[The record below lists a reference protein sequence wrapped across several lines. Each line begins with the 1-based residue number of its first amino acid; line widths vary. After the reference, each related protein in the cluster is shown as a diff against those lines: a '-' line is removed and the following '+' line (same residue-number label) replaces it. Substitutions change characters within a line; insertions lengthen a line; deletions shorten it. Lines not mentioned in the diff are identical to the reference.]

1 MAILF
6 LSICQKVVFY
16 YIICHCEPYKSVI
29 GDYFMSKKDIELSH
43 DVKGNSKKNKKKRRP
58 ISKFLTVFMFVA
70 LALLILQMVRLNL
83 LPIKLIV
90 LISAVFII
98 LALIVTLM
106 MHFKAKKF
114 FSRLLLGLISLC
126 MCVTFAYGNYFIYKT
141 KDTFDVVTSL
151 ADKRAITTSIIA
163 LKDSNITSKADLK
176 NKKIGT
182 IVEMDKQ
189 ATKRTLK
196 ALKKEEIQYSTS
208 DYSNLD
214 DLVNAL
220 YDGSVN
226 AICLNEKY
234 RDVLHE
240 TEEYFTFN
248 TITNVAY
255 QNVHYVEKA
264 ASENESDP
272 VRNITKDAF
281 TVLVSGNDSY
291 GSLQDSNTRSDA
303 NMLLTV
309 NPKTGTILMTSI
321 PRDYY
326 VNLVCP
332 EGDENACPEESKDK
346 LTHTGL
352 LGIKSTEKAI
362 ENALGIKIN
371 YNVRINFSSVVNL
384 VDALDGIDLD
394 IKEGEECDIL
404 YANMQPGLSVG
415 KHHVDGE
422 TALAFARERHAYL
435 NGDNQRVKNQQ
446 KVFKAIFKRI
456 VSPKM
461 ITNYGKFMD
470 ALAVAFDT
478 NISADEMSDFIKYE
492 LGSMPKWK
500 FESYSISGDSG
511 SEFCYLAQTYASITY
526 ENELMNQIARDK
538 INAVLEGKSSDTVKD
553 TSGSVQEP
561 SADNVI
567 HESNDSSTDYNYDYD
582 YDYSYSYD
590 PSYQESY
597 DTQNSSNEDYSNS
610 NAGYDS
616 YEEPSY
622 DDSNEG
628 Y

>member
-1 MAILF
+1 
-6 LSICQKVVFY
+6 
-16 YIICHCEPYKSVI
+16 
-29 GDYFMSKKDIELSH
+29 MSKKDIELSR

-70 LALLILQMVRLNL
+70 LALLILQMVCLNL
-83 LPIKLIV
+83 LPFKLIV

-98 LALIVTLM
+98 LALIVTIM
-106 MHFKAKKF
+106 MNFKAKKF

-126 MCVTFAYGNYFIYKT
+126 LCVAFAYGNYFIYKT

-182 IVEMDKQ
+182 VLKMDKE

-196 ALKKEEIQYSTS
+196 ALKKDEVKYSTS

-332 EGDENACPEESKDK
+332 EGDEKSCPEDSKDK

-352 LGIKSTEKAI
+352 LGIKSTEKSI

-500 FESYSISGDSG
+500 FESYSISGEPG
-511 SEFCYLAQTYASITY
+511 NEFCYLAQTYASITY

-553 TSGSVQEP
+553 TSGSIQEP
-561 SADNVI
+561 SSDNVI

-582 YDYSYSYD
+582 YSYD

-597 DTQNSSNEDYSNS
+597 DTQDSSNEDYSGS
-610 NAGYDS
+610 NEGYDY

>member
-1 MAILF
+1 
-6 LSICQKVVFY
+6 
-16 YIICHCEPYKSVI
+16 
-29 GDYFMSKKDIELSH
+29 MSKKDIELSH

-70 LALLILQMVRLNL
+70 LALLILQMVCLNL
-83 LPIKLIV
+83 LPFKLIV
-90 LISAVFII
+90 LISAVLII

-106 MHFKAKKF
+106 MNFKAKKF

-126 MCVTFAYGNYFIYKT
+126 MCVAFAYGNYFIYKT

-182 IVEMDKQ
+182 IVEMDKE
-189 ATKRTLK
+189 ATNRTLK
-196 ALKKEEIQYSTS
+196 ALKKDEVKYTTS

-332 EGDENACPEESKDK
+332 KGDENACPEESKDK

-352 LGIKSTEKAI
+352 LGIKSTEKSI

-456 VSPKM
+456 VSSKM

-492 LGSMPKWK
+492 LSSMPKWK

-511 SEFCYLAQTYASITY
+511 NEFCYLAQTYASITY

-567 HESNDSSTDYNYDYD
+567 HESNDSSADYNYDYD

-597 DTQNSSNEDYSNS
+597 DTQNSSNEDYSGS

>member
-1 MAILF
+1 
-6 LSICQKVVFY
+6 
-16 YIICHCEPYKSVI
+16 
-29 GDYFMSKKDIELSH
+29 
-43 DVKGNSKKNKKKRRP
+43 
-58 ISKFLTVFMFVA
+58 
-70 LALLILQMVRLNL
+70 
-83 LPIKLIV
+83 
-90 LISAVFII
+90 
-98 LALIVTLM
+98 
-106 MHFKAKKF
+106 
-114 FSRLLLGLISLC
+114 
-126 MCVTFAYGNYFIYKT
+126 
-141 KDTFDVVTSL
+141 
-151 ADKRAITTSIIA
+151 
-163 LKDSNITSKADLK
+163 
-176 NKKIGT
+176 
-182 IVEMDKQ
+182 
-189 ATKRTLK
+189 
-196 ALKKEEIQYSTS
+196 
-208 DYSNLD
+208 
-214 DLVNAL
+214 
-220 YDGSVN
+220 
-226 AICLNEKY
+226 
-234 RDVLHE
+234 
-240 TEEYFTFN
+240 
-248 TITNVAY
+248 
-255 QNVHYVEKA
+255 
-264 ASENESDP
+264 
-272 VRNITKDAF
+272 
-281 TVLVSGNDSY
+281 
-291 GSLQDSNTRSDA
+291 
-303 NMLLTV
+303 
-309 NPKTGTILMTSI
+309 MTSI

-332 EGDENACPEESKDK
+332 EGDENSCPEESKDK

-352 LGIKSTEKAI
+352 LGIKSTEKSI

-404 YANMQPGLSVG
+404 YANMQPGLSIG

-446 KVFKAIFKRI
+446 KVFKAIFKRV

-511 SEFCYLAQTYASITY
+511 NEFCYLAQTYASITY

-582 YDYSYSYD
+582 YDYDYDYSYSND

-597 DTQNSSNEDYSNS
+597 DTQDSSNEDHSGSNT
-610 NAGYDS
+610 GY
-616 YEEPSY
+616 
-622 DDSNEG
+622 DSNEG

>member
-1 MAILF
+1 
-6 LSICQKVVFY
+6 
-16 YIICHCEPYKSVI
+16 
-29 GDYFMSKKDIELSH
+29 MSKKDIELSH

-83 LPIKLIV
+83 LPFKLIV

-106 MHFKAKKF
+106 LHYKAKKF

-126 MCVTFAYGNYFIYKT
+126 MCVAFAYGNYFIYKT

-151 ADKRAITTSIIA
+151 ADKRAITTSIIT

-182 IVEMDKQ
+182 VLKMDKE

-196 ALKKEEIQYSTS
+196 ALKKDEVKYSTS

-332 EGDENACPEESKDK
+332 EGAENSCPEESKDK

-352 LGIKSTEKAI
+352 LGIKSTEKSI

-456 VSPKM
+456 VSSKM

-478 NISADEMSDFIKYE
+478 NISADEMSEFIKYE

-511 SEFCYLAQTYASITY
+511 NEFCYLAQTYASITY

-610 NAGYDS
+610 NTGYDS

>member
-1 MAILF
+1 
-6 LSICQKVVFY
+6 
-16 YIICHCEPYKSVI
+16 
-29 GDYFMSKKDIELSH
+29 
-43 DVKGNSKKNKKKRRP
+43 
-58 ISKFLTVFMFVA
+58 
-70 LALLILQMVRLNL
+70 
-83 LPIKLIV
+83 
-90 LISAVFII
+90 
-98 LALIVTLM
+98 
-106 MHFKAKKF
+106 
-114 FSRLLLGLISLC
+114 
-126 MCVTFAYGNYFIYKT
+126 
-141 KDTFDVVTSL
+141 
-151 ADKRAITTSIIA
+151 
-163 LKDSNITSKADLK
+163 
-176 NKKIGT
+176 
-182 IVEMDKQ
+182 
-189 ATKRTLK
+189 
-196 ALKKEEIQYSTS
+196 
-208 DYSNLD
+208 
-214 DLVNAL
+214 
-220 YDGSVN
+220 
-226 AICLNEKY
+226 
-234 RDVLHE
+234 
-240 TEEYFTFN
+240 
-248 TITNVAY
+248 
-255 QNVHYVEKA
+255 
-264 ASENESDP
+264 
-272 VRNITKDAF
+272 
-281 TVLVSGNDSY
+281 
-291 GSLQDSNTRSDA
+291 
-303 NMLLTV
+303 
-309 NPKTGTILMTSI
+309 MTSI

-332 EGDENACPEESKDK
+332 EGDENSCPEDSKDK

-352 LGIKSTEKAI
+352 LGIKSTEKSI

-446 KVFKAIFKRI
+446 KVFKAIFNRI

-500 FESYSISGDSG
+500 FESYSISGEPG
-511 SEFCYLAQTYASITY
+511 NEFCYLAQTYASITY

-553 TSGSVQEP
+553 TSGSIQEP
-561 SADNVI
+561 SSDNVI

-582 YDYSYSYD
+582 YSYD
-590 PSYQESY
+590 SNYQESY
-597 DTQNSSNEDYSNS
+597 DTQDSSNEDYSGS
-610 NAGYDS
+610 NEGYDY

>member
-1 MAILF
+1 
-6 LSICQKVVFY
+6 
-16 YIICHCEPYKSVI
+16 
-29 GDYFMSKKDIELSH
+29 MSKKDIELSH

-70 LALLILQMVRLNL
+70 LALLILQMVCLNL
-83 LPIKLIV
+83 LPFKLIV

-106 MHFKAKKF
+106 MNFKAKKF

-126 MCVTFAYGNYFIYKT
+126 MCVAFAYGNYFIYKT

-182 IVEMDKQ
+182 VLKMDKE
-189 ATKRTLK
+189 ATKRTLE
-196 ALKKEEIQYSTS
+196 ALKKDEVKYSTS

-332 EGDENACPEESKDK
+332 KGDENACPEESKDK

-352 LGIKSTEKAI
+352 LGIKSTEKSI

-500 FESYSISGDSG
+500 FESYSISGEPG
-511 SEFCYLAQTYASITY
+511 NEFCYLAQTYASITY

-553 TSGSVQEP
+553 TSGSIQEP
-561 SADNVI
+561 SSDNVI

-582 YDYSYSYD
+582 YSYD

-597 DTQNSSNEDYSNS
+597 DTQDSSNEDYSGS
-610 NAGYDS
+610 NEGYDY